1 MAHLTISLRT
11 GGEFTSGGLFA
22 TLEGPMPAAAQ
33 VGQYQYLVRGMA
45 ESGGT
50 RHSYRKKVRVLI
62 QKNGQNKKMGN
73 AFFYQMESQV
83 AAIAQEQR
91 LAPVAGSAGLAQ
103 DVKVVERLA
112 LVAVPQRG
120 LDLIGAPPLHRD
132 LSDGVTA
139 KTLLNVDSP

>member
-1 MAHLTISLRT
+1 
-11 GGEFTSGGLFA
+11 
-22 TLEGPMPAAAQ
+22 
-33 VGQYQYLVRGMA
+33 
-45 ESGGT
+45 
-50 RHSYRKKVRVLI
+50 
-62 QKNGQNKKMGN
+62 
-73 AFFYQMESQV
+73 MESQV
-83 AAIAQEQR
+83 TAIAQEQR
-91 LAPVAGSAGLAQ
+91 FAPVAGTAGLAQ